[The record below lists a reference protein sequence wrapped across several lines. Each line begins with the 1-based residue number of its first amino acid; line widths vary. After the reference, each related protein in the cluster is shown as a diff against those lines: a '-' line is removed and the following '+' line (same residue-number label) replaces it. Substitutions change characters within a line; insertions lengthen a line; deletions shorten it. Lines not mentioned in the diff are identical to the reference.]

1 MVTGNALEATPKCE
15 TTSVELPTGIPAG
28 TTTSSSTATFLTIQ
42 EDDTMP
48 GKPPTVA
55 VQLRAPSTG
64 HVPKTCATPLG
75 QITGLPRKSDTEVIT
90 GTWPNAATAP
100 RSIAITISREF
111 MAGIIP
117 QRCRHLC
124 DAAI

>member
-1 MVTGNALEATPKCE
+1 
-15 TTSVELPTGIPAG
+15 
-28 TTTSSSTATFLTIQ
+28 
-42 EDDTMP
+42 MP

-55 VQLRAPSTG
+55 IQLRAPSTG

-100 RSIAITISREF
+100 RSIAVTISREF

-124 DAAI
+124 DAAIPRNEREAKRSVIGRYPQRLRCK

>member
-42 EDDTMP
+42 ESDTIP
-48 GKPPTVA
+48 GRPPTVA

-64 HVPKTCATPLG
+64 HVPKTCATLLG
-75 QITGLPRKSDTEVIT
+75 QITGLPRKSDTDVIT
-90 GTWPNAATAP
+90 GACPSAPAAPA
-100 RSIAITISREF
+100 RSIATTLSREF
-111 MAGIIP
+111 IAGIIP
-117 QRCRHLC
+117 HT
-124 DAAI
+124 